1 MHLCQLHSVQS
12 VSAQEGTCLTCAL
25 EQWFGLCTLELDE
38 DVGLCILQG
47 CRSEVEQTGLRHK
60 AVPLCQE
67 VL

>member
-1 MHLCQLHSVQS
+1 VHLCRLRSVP
-12 VSAQEGTCLTCAL
+12 SASEQEGTCLMCAL
-25 EQWFGLCTLELDE
+25 EQWFGLCSLELGE

-47 CRSEVEQTGLRHK
+47 YRSEVEQTGRRRK